1 MFSLT
6 RTDANTPKCLTYF
19 ECGIKNKRRIM
30 EDRTSLY
37 ENINIFHQPF
47 LSNCHQAQCVQKS
60 IVNGFLSPMPDALV
74 AVFDGHCGSDCA
86 QYVSSHLPLTI
97 IQNSELKLQSKENYE
112 NSIEKIFRHSF
123 TIINERFTEKALE
136 EVNINRNIFISFN
149 SIKQLTFKLRIL
161 KVVQQLAYVCL
172 QILSLN

>member
-6 RTDANTPKCLTYF
+6 RTDSNTPKCLTYF

-30 EDRTSLY
+30 EDRTAIY

-47 LSNCHQAQCVQKS
+47 LSNCHQTQCVQKS
-60 IVNGFLSPMPDALV
+60 ILNTFLNRMPDALV

-86 QYVSSHLPLTI
+86 QYVSSHLPMTI

-112 NSIEKIFRHSF
+112 NSMERILRHSF
-123 TIINERFTEKALE
+123 TILNERFSEKAVE
-136 EVNINRNIFISFN
+136 EVYFLFFIYESY
-149 SIKQLTFKLRIL
+149 SIKTFDF
-161 KVVQQLAYVCL
+161 YF
-172 QILSLN
+172 